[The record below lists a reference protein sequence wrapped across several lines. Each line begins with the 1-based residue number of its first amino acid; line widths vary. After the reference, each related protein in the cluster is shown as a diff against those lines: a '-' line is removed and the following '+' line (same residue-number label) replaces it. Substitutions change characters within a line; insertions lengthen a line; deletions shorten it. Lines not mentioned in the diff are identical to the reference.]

1 MRGDGESARLSA
13 YEPGRGPPSVVVVG
27 SINMDYVVR
36 VPRLPG
42 PGETVSGD
50 DVFRNPGGKGANQAV
65 AAARLGQDVA
75 MIGRVGDD
83 DAGRELV
90 RALRAERIDTSHV
103 RVDRDTPTGAAFI
116 SVAPDGENVIV
127 VSPGANKRLTS
138 VDVDAAGGLLQRARI
153 ILTQL
158 EIPFDA
164 VRAAASG
171 ADGIVVLNPAP
182 AQAVPEDL
190 LSMADIVVP
199 NRVELG
205 RLAGI
210 DVPESADE
218 VARAAVELPGR
229 STVVTLGSDG
239 AIVVRDGEAVSVHP
253 TPVRAVDTTGAGDA
267 FCGALADALARGNEL
282 HAAAQWGCRVAA
294 LASTKRGAQASLPT
308 REAVLAFR

>member
-138 VDVDAAGGLLQRARI
+138 VDVDVAGGLLQRARI